1 MLLCYRVTLPLTQHD
16 ACVKSPHLLVP
27 IEMGCYGI
35 GVSRLM
41 AAIAEAKHDENG
53 KEDFT
58 ICFICCGEKD

>member
-1 MLLCYRVTLPLTQHD
+1 MDNH
-16 ACVKSPHLLVP
+16 HLLVP

-53 KEDFT
+53 KEPHNLFRLLS
-58 ICFICCGEKD
+58 GK